1 MRRGN
6 SCLVSERSLAGPR
19 WSFKFNTNSI
29 LSLILP
35 AESTRQFNG
44 SNAVLNGK
52 VAIVSGTGPNIGR
65 AIALTLADNGA
76 KVVCLHR
83 RSEVAS
89 AIVRE
94 ITDRGYDAMAVEGDV
109 TRSEDMRGL
118 VKQAV
123 DAYGHVDVL
132 VNNAAITSPGGL
144 LNEDSDRFRQI
155 LDVIVIGTFNATRF
169 VAKQMIRQARGGT
182 IVNISSTSGH
192 RGKIG
197 AIAYQSAKAA
207 VLNLTRAC
215 AVELAPYNIRVNSVT
230 PTQTGSPVS
239 AEGSRKDPLPPKSV
253 PLGRWGT
260 PEDQAEAVLFLVSEG
275 AAFITGT
282 DLPVDG
288 GNLAMRVSG

>member
-1 MRRGN
+1 M
-6 SCLVSERSLAGPR
+6 LD
-19 WSFKFNTNSI
+19 
-29 LSLILP
+29 
-35 AESTRQFNG
+35 
-44 SNAVLNGK
+44 GK

-65 AIALTLADNGA
+65 AIALTLAENGA

-89 AIVRE
+89 AIARE

-109 TRSEDMRGL
+109 TRPEDMRSL

-123 DAYGHVDVL
+123 DAYGHVNVL
-132 VNNAAITSPGGL
+132 VNNAAITSPAGL

-155 LDVIVIGTFNATRF
+155 LDVIVIGTFNSTRF
-169 VAKQMIRQARGGT
+169 VAEQMIRQARGGA

-192 RGKIG
+192 RGKSG

-215 AVELAPYNIRVNSVT
+215 AVELAPFNIRVNSVT
-230 PTQTGSPVS
+230 PTQTGSPVG
-239 AEGSRKDPLPPKSV
+239 AKGSRSGSPPTKGV
-253 PLGRWGT
+253 PLGRWGK
-260 PEDQAEAVLFLVSEG
+260 PEDQAEAVLFLVSER
-275 AAFITGT
+275 AAFITGA